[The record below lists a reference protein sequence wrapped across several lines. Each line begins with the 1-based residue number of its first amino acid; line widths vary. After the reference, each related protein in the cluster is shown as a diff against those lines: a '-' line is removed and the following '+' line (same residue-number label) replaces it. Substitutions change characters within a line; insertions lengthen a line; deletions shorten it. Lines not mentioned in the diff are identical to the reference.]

1 MKKILLPFII
11 LTTISFACT
20 NTDKK
25 SGEEGMPANA
35 TDSLIKVIDDG
46 HHEGMGKIGRLH
58 NTRNAVQR
66 VIDSIGKLPTSA
78 QQAAASFVDQLKSAV
93 RDINEADGLMESWMT
108 EYDQDSAR
116 DDEAKR
122 IEYLKG
128 EKSKIERMKDAIRN
142 SLAKADSLLKAK
154 F

>member
-1 MKKILLPFII
+1 MKKIILPFLI
-11 LTTISFACT
+11 LTTIAFACT

-25 SGEEGMPANA
+25 PGADGMPANV
-35 TDSLIKVIDDG
+35 TDSLIKDIDDG
-46 HHEGMGKIGRLH
+46 HIEGMGKIGRLH
-58 NTRNAVQR
+58 NTRNAVQL
-66 VIDSIGKLPTSA
+66 VIDSIGKLPAKA

-93 RDINEADGLMESWMT
+93 NDLNEADGLMESWMT
-108 EYDQDSAR
+108 EYDQDSSR

-128 EKSKIERMKDAIRN
+128 EKSKIDRMKDAIRN
-142 SLAKADSLLKAK
+142 SLAKADSLLKVK

>member
-1 MKKILLPFII
+1 MKKIILPFII
-11 LTTISFACT
+11 IVTISYACT

-25 SGEEGMPANA
+25 PGKEDGPANMA
-35 TDSLIKVIDDG
+35 DSLIKVIDDG

-58 NTRNAVQR
+58 NTRNAVQH
-66 VIDSIGKLPTSA
+66 VIDSIGKLPAKA
-78 QQAAASFVDQLKSAV
+78 QEAAASFIEQLKSAV
-93 RDINEADGLMESWMT
+93 KDLNDANGLMESWMT

-122 IEYLKG
+122 IEYLEG
-128 EKSKIERMKDAIRN
+128 EKSKIERMKEAIRN